1 MPDRGHFGD
10 RLADRVVHL
19 ESVLCVGLDPR
30 RPFPDECVRG
40 LRDDRSGMARA
51 VERYCLGV
59 LDGVAEVAAAVKPQ
73 VAFFEALGGVGLTA
87 LEHVCTAARE
97 RGLIVIADAKRGDIP
112 STATAYACA
121 WLGSRASG
129 EEPLADAM
137 TVQPYLGED
146 SLAPYVEHCDAGG
159 AGLYVLVRTS
169 NAGADDLQTLELAGG
184 ERVWQRVGRI
194 VSQLGEPRRGRSG
207 LSSIGAVVGLT
218 HAGAIGV
225 ARRSMPWA
233 PLLIP
238 GFGAQG
244 GSLAE
249 AAPAFRPHPGGG
261 LLNASRSVIEAW
273 RGEPGAWRDAVRI
286 AAEQHRTL
294 FWQAVDAAA

>member
-30 RPFPDECVRG
+30 GPFPDECTRG

-51 VERYCLGV
+51 MERYCLGILEAV
-59 LDGVAEVAAAVKPQ
+59 GDLTAAVKPQ

-87 LEHVCTAARE
+87 LEHVCAAARE
-97 RGLIVIADAKRGDIP
+97 RGLPVIADAKRGDIP
-112 STATAYACA
+112 STAVAYSAA
-121 WLGSRASG
+121 WLGSRAPG

-146 SLAPYVEHCDAGG
+146 SLTPYLEQCRTRG

-169 NAGADDLQTLELAGG
+169 NPGADDVQALELARGG
-184 ERVWQRVGRI
+184 RVWQRVAAM
-194 VSQLGEPRRGRSG
+194 VSQAGETLRGRSG
-207 LSSIGAVVGLT
+207 LSSVGAVVGLT
-218 HAGAIGV
+218 HPGALAE
-225 ARRSMPWA
+225 ARRAMPAA

-244 GSLAE
+244 GVLAE
-249 AAPAFRPHPGGG
+249 AMPAFTPHPAGG

-273 RGEPGAWRDAVRI
+273 RGEPGPWRDAVRS
-286 AAEQHRTL
+286 AAEAHRAL
-294 FWQAVDAAA
+294 FWGAVDAAA